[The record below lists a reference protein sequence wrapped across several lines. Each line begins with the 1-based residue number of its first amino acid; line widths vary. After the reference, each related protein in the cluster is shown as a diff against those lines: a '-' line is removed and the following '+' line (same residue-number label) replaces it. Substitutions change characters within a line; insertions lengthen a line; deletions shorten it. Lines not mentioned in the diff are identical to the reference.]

1 MIDYDLTRIKAL
13 FFDVDGVLSAET
25 ILLHPNGEPMR
36 TVNIKDGYALQLAVK
51 CGLHVAIIT
60 GGKTEAVRE
69 RYKGLG
75 VQDICLGAAVKTKEY
90 HELMQKYDL
99 KPEEV
104 LYMGDDIPD
113 YEVLRLVGLPCCPAD
128 AAPEIKAV
136 CKYISHRNGGHGCG
150 RGPGKMDVTRTGFRL
165 VIKPETEISTLKTK
179 NYAGQS
185 EEISYQ
191 TGKQLSE
198 TPGTACRTGH
208 RI

>member
-104 LYMGDDIPD
+104 LYMLSLIH
-113 YEVLRLVGLPCCPAD
+113 
-128 AAPEIKAV
+128 
-136 CKYISHRNGGHGCG
+136 ISE
-150 RGPGKMDVTRTGFRL
+150 PTR
-165 VIKPETEISTLKTK
+165 P
-179 NYAGQS
+179 
-185 EEISYQ
+185 
-191 TGKQLSE
+191 
-198 TPGTACRTGH
+198 
-208 RI
+208 